1 MLRMQ
6 LELTQLKQDTERRLA
21 EKDEEMEGQRYVYTY
36 MQRLTSNKTL
46 HFRKN
51 FQRQLDAMQQS
62 LDEETKAK
70 NEQTRQRKLIEGQV
84 SDLEGAIEGKEKQV
98 SDQAKNLKKIQ
109 AQLKVSEFV
118 LKQCFVHYI
127 TISCYYRR

>member
-1 MLRMQ
+1 
-6 LELTQLKQDTERRLA
+6 
-21 EKDEEMEGQRYVYTY
+21 
-36 MQRLTSNKTL
+36 
-46 HFRKN
+46 
-51 FQRQLDAMQQS
+51 MQQS

-98 SDQAKNLKKIQ
+98 SDQAKNMKKIQ
-109 AQLKVSEFV
+109 AQLKASEFV

>member
-21 EKDEEMEGQRYVYTY
+21 EKDEEMEGQRYMYIHICKG
-36 MQRLTSNKTL
+36 LITSNKTL

-98 SDQAKNLKKIQ
+98 SDQAKNMKKIQ

-118 LKQCFVHYI
+118 LKQCFI